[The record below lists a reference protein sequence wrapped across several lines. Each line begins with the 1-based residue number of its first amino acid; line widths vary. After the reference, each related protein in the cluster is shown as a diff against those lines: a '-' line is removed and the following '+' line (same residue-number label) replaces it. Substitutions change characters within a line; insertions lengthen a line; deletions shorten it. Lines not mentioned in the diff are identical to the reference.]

1 MKPKKQKKRKNQ
13 KNKKFKK
20 FLNFT
25 IKIATQF
32 AMIILQA

>member
-32 AMIILQA
+32 AMIKLQA